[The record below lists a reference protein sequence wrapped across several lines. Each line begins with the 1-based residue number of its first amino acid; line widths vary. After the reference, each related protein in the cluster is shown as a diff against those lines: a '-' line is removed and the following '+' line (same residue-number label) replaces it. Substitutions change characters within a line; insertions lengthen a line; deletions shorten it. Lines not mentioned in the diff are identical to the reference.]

1 VATGWLRGTTTLVAG
16 PSGAGKTSIGLN
28 FLKAGVEDG
37 EPGLLASF
45 QENPIQLARMMTSL
59 QWKPDQMLREGTID
73 HFYTSPVELQIDAV
87 AHEILQRIER
97 GGIRRVVIDAVS
109 DLEKPAHDVVRYRD
123 FLYSLT
129 QALAVR
135 NVTSMLLV
143 ETAGLLSGQG
153 LTGYEVSYM
162 SDNILVLEMLLG
174 DDLTR
179 TIRIIKSRGSRHD
192 GRRHGLR
199 IAEDGIEVG

>member
-1 VATGWLRGTTTLVAG
+1 M
-16 PSGAGKTSIGLN
+16 S
-28 FLKAGVEDG
+28 
-37 EPGLLASF
+37 
-45 QENPIQLARMMTSL
+45 SL
-59 QWKPDQMLREGTID
+59 QWNPEQMLQRGAID

-87 AHEILQRIER
+87 AHEIVQRIER
-97 GGIRRVVIDAVS
+97 GGVRRVVIDAVS
-109 DLEKPAHDVVRYRD
+109 DLERSAQDELRHRD

-135 NVTSMLLV
+135 NVTAMLLV
-143 ETAGLLSGQG
+143 ETAGLLSGEG

-192 GRRHGLR
+192 GRRHALR